1 MAKPRRSQ
9 EDVPELLLDLIIV
22 QLGVAGVPQQ
32 AIRQIA
38 GCDIGRV
45 NRILKHINAARR
57 KQNPTHKAD

>member
-45 NRILKHINAARR
+45 NRILKHNNAARR
-57 KQNPTHKAD
+57 KQNPTP